1 MTKEKELQTEKEKF
15 RSKLAS
21 KHMEHFNVPKTKK
34 MQEEENKLET
44 KIVLGGLAYMGER
57 GDGIARPK
65 GIRKEN

>member
-1 MTKEKELQTEKEKF
+1 
-15 RSKLAS
+15 
-21 KHMEHFNVPKTKK
+21 MEHFNVPKTKK